1 MAAHSSRHSRFA
13 TAIRVDAELK
23 WDGGAVCAGD
33 ERAGCVLQELGS
45 HAAVFNPG
53 FGIGVD
59 RETVETAG
67 RVEDG
72 ASTVSS
78 RRKTWRHAAKY
89 TACVASCSPQ
99 TRAGIRHRGPSRAD
113 G

>member
-23 WDGGAVCAGD
+23 WDVGAVVAGD

-59 RETVETAG
+59 RETVEAAG

-78 RRKTWRHAAKY
+78 RRKTCRHAASIPHVSLFVPFRLELAHG
-89 TACVASCSPQ
+89 TAVQ
-99 TRAGIRHRGPSRAD
+99 VEQIR
-113 G
+113 